1 MGGREAHGRPLM
13 AASAKGAGNKRTR
26 SKARAKTTAMNAFAI
41 ASDHHAE
48 KTKRTPRNRG
58 LDVDFGP
65 GKVLENGDD
74 EEDDD
79 DDDEDERPRKVRR
92 ATRDDNGQAIEYG
105 SDSDGNEWRVGVT
118 GNEDDDSEI
127 ESDEAF
133 GESDEERFDGYA
145 FGGSKKKAGKK
156 QDEEEED
163 SDDESLGSD
172 AIDLAAALDM
182 SMSDDDGPEG
192 EVADDDSDDESGSD
206 ESDPSQDSSEDED
219 DSDFDGAGVKDFVS
233 KFGGA
238 AQDDEDEEPVA
249 SQTKSKIDLKDL
261 GLIGIKDPQLKQ
273 AVKLMNK
280 EKRSSKPQK
289 LDVPLA
295 RRAQGRLD
303 REVAY
308 AQTNKTLDRWTETV
322 KHNRRADHLTFPLAQ
337 NETGLAK
344 LDNTAIQPINQKAA
358 TNELEHTILSIME
371 QSGLG
376 PSAEKGQGRMDED
389 EEQQALSRQ
398 TLIERR
404 KERELKSREDKRAKR
419 LKKIKS
425 KTFHRIH
432 RKQREKEDMKEH
444 EVRVA
449 AGEVDSEEER
459 EAMERQRA
467 TERMGARHRES
478 KWAKM
483 ANKNGRAAWDEDVRT
498 GIADMARR
506 NEELRRRVDGRPEKG
521 SDDDD
526 DSDYSADSEE
536 GDNRKRIMRE
546 LEATENANDGPN
558 SKLLN
563 LSFMKK
569 SEAAKKK
576 ANDELTKQ
584 ILKQLRAEDGSDHE
598 SDASEVEGVV
608 GRKTFGGPVT
618 DADGNN
624 ALAMKKRKEKK
635 PRQEEVAEALGKIL
649 SEKNDAAA
657 HVATS
662 ADREHIIKPT
672 QGAWSAAPVE
682 KMSKKDKK
690 MRANANTDVLD
701 LDSSAVVRAPQ
712 PDTKAQPKPTK
723 TKQRNTMAGDDDAS
737 DDGENHMPIRF
748 TEQELLDK
756 AFGGLDVVADF
767 DAEKHELQEE
777 QDEKTIDKTMPG
789 WGSWVGE
796 GVSKREQKR
805 HQGRFLEKQ
814 AGVKKTDRKDN
825 KLKNVIISEKRM
837 KKNDKYLASHL
848 PHTYENQTQYERS
861 LRLPLG
867 PDWVTKQTF
876 QAATKPRVMLKQGVI
891 APMSRPEH

>member
-13 AASAKGAGNKRTR
+13 AAGPAKGAGNKRPR
-26 SKARAKTTAMNAFAI
+26 SKAKSKTTAMNAFAI

-65 GKVLENGDD
+65 GKVVDNDD
-74 EEDDD
+74 EDDED

-92 ATRDDNGQAIEYG
+92 ATRDEDGQAIEYG
-105 SDSDGNEWRVGVT
+105 SDSSGNEWRVGVT

-145 FGGSKKKAGKK
+145 FGGSKDKKKTGKK
-156 QDEEEED
+156 QQEEEED

-172 AIDLAAALDM
+172 AIDLAQALDM

-192 EVADDDSDDESGSD
+192 EEADDSDEDSGSD
-206 ESDPSQDSSEDED
+206 ESDASQNSSEDED
-219 DSDFDGAGVKDFVS
+219 DSDIDATGVKDFVS

-238 AQDDEDEEPVA
+238 AQDSEDEEPVA
-249 SQTKSKIDLKDL
+249 AQTKSKIDLKDL
-261 GLIGIKDPQLKQ
+261 GLFGIKDPQLKQ
-273 AVKLMNK
+273 SVKLMTK
-280 EKRSSKPQK
+280 EKKSSKPQK

-303 REVAY
+303 RAVAY
-308 AQTNKTLDRWTETV
+308 EQSNKTLDRWTETV
-322 KHNRRADHLTFPLAQ
+322 KQNRRADHLMFPLAQ

-344 LDNTAIQPINQKAA
+344 LDNVYIQPINQKAA
-358 TNELEHTILSIME
+358 TNELEQTILGIME

-376 PSAEKGQGRMDED
+376 PSEQKGQLVED
-389 EEQQALSRQ
+389 EEQKALSRQ
-398 TLIERR
+398 NIIERR

-432 RKQREKEDMKEH
+432 RKQREKDDMKEH

-449 AGEVDSEEER
+449 AGEIDSEEER
-459 EAMERQRA
+459 EAQERQRA

-536 GDNRKRIMRE
+536 GDDRKRILRE
-546 LEATENANDGPN
+546 LEAAEDAKDGPG

-563 LSFMKK
+563 LPFMKK

-584 ILKQLRAEDGSDHE
+584 ILKQLRDEDGSDHD
-598 SDASEVEGVV
+598 SDNSEAGGVV
-608 GRKTFGGPVT
+608 GRKTFGAPVT

-624 ALAMKKRKEKK
+624 ITALKKRKEKK

-649 SEKNDAAA
+649 AEKNDAAA

-662 ADREHIIKPT
+662 ADREQVIKPT

-682 KMSKKDKK
+682 KLSKKDKK
-690 MRANANTDVLD
+690 RKENSGADVLD
-701 LDSSAVVRAPQ
+701 LDSSAVVRAPE
-712 PDTKAQPKPTK
+712 PDTKSRPKPTT
-723 TKQRNTMAGDDDAS
+723 TKQRRAMDRGDDAS

-767 DAEKHELQEE
+767 EEEKRVLQDE

-825 KLKNVIISEKRM
+825 KLKN
-837 KKNDKYLASHL
+837 NDKYLASHL

>member
-13 AASAKGAGNKRTR
+13 AAGPTKGAGNKRPR
-26 SKARAKTTAMNAFAI
+26 SKAKSRTTAMNAFAI

-48 KTKRTPRNRG
+48 RTKRTPRNRG

-65 GKVLENGDD
+65 GKAVENDEDDD
-74 EEDDD
+74 ED

-92 ATRDDNGQAIEYG
+92 ATRDEDGQAIEYG
-105 SDSDGNEWRVGVT
+105 SDSSGNEWRVGVT

-145 FGGSKKKAGKK
+145 FGGSKAKACKKKG
-156 QDEEEED
+156 EEEED
-163 SDDESLGSD
+163 GSDDESLGSD
-172 AIDLAAALDM
+172 AIDLAQALDM

-192 EVADDDSDDESGSD
+192 EAADDDSDEDSGSD
-206 ESDPSQDSSEDED
+206 ESESGQDSSEDEED
-219 DSDFDGAGVKDFVS
+219 DDIDGAGVKDFVS
-233 KFGGA
+233 KFAGV
-238 AQDDEDEEPVA
+238 AQDDDDEEPVVA
-249 SQTKSKIDLKDL
+249 QTKSKIDLKDL
-261 GLIGIKDPQLKQ
+261 GLTGINDPQLKQ
-273 AVKLMNK
+273 SVRLLTK

-303 REVAY
+303 RAVAY
-308 AQTNKTLDRWTETV
+308 EQTNKMLDRWTETV
-322 KHNRRADHLTFPLAQ
+322 KQNRRADHLMFPLAQ

-344 LDNTAIQPINQKAA
+344 LDNTQIHPINQKAA
-358 TNELEHTILSIME
+358 TNELEQTILGIME

-376 PSAEKGQGRMDED
+376 PSAEKGQSNLTDDD
-389 EEQQALSRQ
+389 EERRALARQ
-398 TLIERR
+398 NIIERR
-404 KERELKSREDKRAKR
+404 KELREDKRAKR

-432 RKQREKEDMKEH
+432 RKQREKDDMKEH

-449 AGEVDSEEER
+449 AGEIDSEEER
-459 EAMERQRA
+459 EAQERQRA

-506 NEELRRRVDGRPEKG
+506 NEELRRRVDGRPTKG

-536 GDNRKRIMRE
+536 GDDRKRILRE
-546 LEATENANDGPN
+546 LEAAENATDGPG
-558 SKLLN
+558 SKLMN
-563 LSFMKK
+563 MAFMQK
-569 SEAAKKK
+569 SEAVKKK

-584 ILKQLRAEDGSDHE
+584 ILKQLREEDGSDHD
-598 SDASEVEGVV
+598 SDASEPEGVV

-618 DADGNN
+618 DADGNTIT
-624 ALAMKKRKEKK
+624 AMKKRKEKK

-662 ADREHIIKPT
+662 ATREQVIKPT

-682 KMSKKDKK
+682 KVSKKQKK
-690 MRANANTDVLD
+690 GKANSGADVLD
-701 LDSSAVVRAPQ
+701 LDASAVVRAPE
-712 PDTKAQPKPTK
+712 PDNKARPKPAT
-723 TKQRNTMAGDDDAS
+723 TKQRTTMAGDDDAS

-767 DAEKHELQEE
+767 EEEKHVLQDE

-825 KLKNVIISEKRM
+825 KLKN
-837 KKNDKYLASHL
+837 NDKYLASHL
-848 PHTYENQTQYERS
+848 PHTYENQMQYERS
-861 LRLPLG
+861 LRLPMG
-867 PDWVTKQTF
+867 PEWVTKQTF

>member
-13 AASAKGAGNKRTR
+13 AAPAKGAGNKRPR
-26 SKARAKTTAMNAFAI
+26 SKAKSKTTAMNAFAI

-48 KTKRTPRNRG
+48 RTKRTPRNRG

-65 GKVLENGDD
+65 GKVQQNEDEDD
-74 EEDDD
+74 EDE
-79 DDDEDERPRKVRR
+79 DDEDERPRKVRR
-92 ATRDDNGQAIEYG
+92 ATRDEDGKEIEYG
-105 SDSDGNEWRVGVT
+105 SDSSGNEWRVGVT
-118 GNEDDDSEI
+118 GNEEDDSEI

-145 FGGSKKKAGKK
+145 FGGSSQKKTGKK
-156 QDEEEED
+156 DEVDDD

-192 EVADDDSDDESGSD
+192 EGSDDSDDESGSD
-206 ESDPSQDSSEDED
+206 ESESSQDSSDEDED
-219 DSDFDGAGVKDFVS
+219 DDVDGAGVKDFVS
-233 KFGGA
+233 KFAGA
-238 AQDDEDEEPVA
+238 AQDDEDDEPVTA
-249 SQTKSKIDLKDL
+249 QGKAKIDLKDL
-261 GLIGIKDPQLKQ
+261 GLFGIKDPQLKQ
-273 AVKLMNK
+273 SVKLMNK
-280 EKRSSKPQK
+280 EKKSSKPQK

-303 REVAY
+303 RAVAY
-308 AQTNKTLDRWTETV
+308 EQTNKTLDRWTETV
-322 KHNRRADHLTFPLAQ
+322 KHNRRADHLMFPLAQ

-344 LDNTAIQPINQKAA
+344 LDNTQIQPIDQKKA
-358 TNELEHTILSIME
+358 TNELEQTIMGIME

-376 PSAEKGQGRMDED
+376 PSAEKAKQGDGDD

-398 TLIERR
+398 NVIDRR
-404 KERELKSREDKRAKR
+404 RERELKSREDKRAKR

-432 RKQREKEDMKEH
+432 RKQREKDDMREH
-444 EVRVA
+444 EVRLA
-449 AGEVDSEEER
+449 AGEIDSEEER
-459 EAMERQRA
+459 EAQERQRA

-506 NEELRRRVDGRPEKG
+506 NDELRRRIDGRPDKG
-521 SDDDD
+521 SDDDN

-536 GDNRKRIMRE
+536 GDERKRIMQQ
-546 LEATENANDGPN
+546 LQDAENANDGPG

-563 LSFMKK
+563 LPFMKK

-584 ILKQLRAEDGSDHE
+584 ILKQLRDEDGSGHD
-598 SDASEVEGVV
+598 SDDSEPEGLV
-608 GRKTFGGPVT
+608 GRKTFGGPIT
-618 DADGNN
+618 DANGT
-624 ALAMKKRKEKK
+624 AVAAMKNRKEKK
-635 PRQEEVAEALGKIL
+635 QRQEEVAEQLGKIL

-662 ADREHIIKPT
+662 ATREQVIKPT

-682 KMSKKDKK
+682 KVTKKQKK
-690 MRANANTDVLD
+690 ANKANAGADVLE
-701 LDSSAVVRAPQ
+701 LDSSAVVRAPEAEAKSRQ
-712 PDTKAQPKPTK
+712 KPASN
-723 TKQRNTMAGDDDAS
+723 KQRTAVAGEDDAS
-737 DDGENHMPIRF
+737 DDGESHMPIRF

-767 DAEKHELQEE
+767 EQEKHELQDE

-825 KLKNVIISEKRM
+825 KLKNVIISEKRTR
-837 KKNDKYLASHL
+837 KNDKYLASHL
-848 PHTYENQTQYERS
+848 PHTYENETQYERS

-876 QAATKPRVMLKQGVI
+876 QAATKPRVMIKQGII

>member
-13 AASAKGAGNKRTR
+13 AAGPAKGAGNKRPR
-26 SKARAKTTAMNAFAI
+26 SKAKSKTTAMNAFAI

-65 GKVLENGDD
+65 GKVVDNDD
-74 EEDDD
+74 EDDED

-92 ATRDDNGQAIEYG
+92 ATRDEDGQAIEYG
-105 SDSDGNEWRVGVT
+105 SDSSGNEWRVGVT

-145 FGGSKKKAGKK
+145 FGGSKAKTGKK
-156 QDEEEED
+156 QQEEEED

-172 AIDLAAALDM
+172 AIDLAQALDM

-192 EVADDDSDDESGSD
+192 EAADEDSDEDSGSD
-206 ESDPSQDSSEDED
+206 ESDADQGSSEDED
-219 DSDFDGAGVKDFVS
+219 DSDIDATGVKDFVS

-238 AQDDEDEEPVA
+238 AQDSEDEEPVA
-249 SQTKSKIDLKDL
+249 AQTKSKIDLKDL
-261 GLIGIKDPQLKQ
+261 GLFGIKDPQLKQ
-273 AVKLMNK
+273 SVKLMTK
-280 EKRSSKPQK
+280 EKKSSKPQK

-303 REVAY
+303 RAVAY
-308 AQTNKTLDRWTETV
+308 EQTNKTLDRWTETV
-322 KHNRRADHLTFPLAQ
+322 KQNRRADHLMFPLAQ

-344 LDNTAIQPINQKAA
+344 LDNVYIQPINQKAA
-358 TNELEHTILSIME
+358 TNELEQTILGIME

-376 PSAEKGQGRMDED
+376 PSEQKGQLAEDD
-389 EEQQALSRQ
+389 EEQKALSRQ
-398 TLIERR
+398 NIIERR

-432 RKQREKEDMKEH
+432 RKQREKDDMKEH

-449 AGEVDSEEER
+449 AGEIDSEEER
-459 EAMERQRA
+459 EAQERQRA

-536 GDNRKRIMRE
+536 GDDRKRILRE
-546 LEATENANDGPN
+546 LEAAENANDGPG

-563 LSFMKK
+563 LPFMKK

-584 ILKQLRAEDGSDHE
+584 ILKQLRDEDGSDHD
-598 SDASEVEGVV
+598 SDDSEAEGVV

-624 ALAMKKRKEKK
+624 ITALKKRKEKK

-649 SEKNDAAA
+649 AEKNDAEA

-662 ADREHIIKPT
+662 ATREQVIKPT

-682 KMSKKDKK
+682 KVSKKQKK
-690 MRANANTDVLD
+690 YKANSGANVLD
-701 LDSSAVVRAPQ
+701 LDSSAVVRAPE
-712 PDTKAQPKPTK
+712 PDTKSRPKPTA
-723 TKQRNTMAGDDDAS
+723 TKQRGTMADDDDAS

-767 DAEKHELQEE
+767 EEEKRELQDE

-825 KLKNVIISEKRM
+825 KLKNVIVNEKRM

>member
-13 AASAKGAGNKRTR
+13 AAGPAKGAGNKRPR
-26 SKARAKTTAMNAFAI
+26 SKAKSKTTAMNAFAI

-48 KTKRTPRNRG
+48 RTKRTPRNRG

-65 GKVLENGDD
+65 GKVLQNDD
-74 EEDDD
+74 EDDEDE
-79 DDDEDERPRKVRR
+79 DDEDERPRKVRR
-92 ATRDDNGQAIEYG
+92 ATRDEDGKEIEYG
-105 SDSDGNEWRVGVT
+105 SDSSGNEWRVGVT
-118 GNEDDDSEI
+118 GNEEDDSEI

-145 FGGSKKKAGKK
+145 FGGN
-156 QDEEEED
+156 
-163 SDDESLGSD
+163 

-192 EVADDDSDDESGSD
+192 EAEDDDSDDESGSD
-206 ESDPSQDSSEDED
+206 EDESSHDSSD
-219 DSDFDGAGVKDFVS
+219 DDMDDVDGAGVKDFVS
-233 KFGGA
+233 KFAGA
-238 AQDDEDEEPVA
+238 AQDDEDEEPVT
-249 SQTKSKIDLKDL
+249 SQGKAKIDLKDL
-261 GLIGIKDPQLKQ
+261 GLFGIKDPQLKQ
-273 AVKLMNK
+273 SVKLMNK

-303 REVAY
+303 RAVAHE
-308 AQTNKTLDRWTETV
+308 QTNKTLDRWTETV
-322 KHNRRADHLTFPLAQ
+322 KQNRRADHLTFPLAQ
-337 NETGLAK
+337 NDTGLAK
-344 LDNTAIQPINQKAA
+344 LDNTQIQPITQKAA
-358 TNELEHTILSIME
+358 TNELEQTILSIME

-376 PSAEKGQGRMDED
+376 PSAEKDQANQGNGDD

-398 TLIERR
+398 TLIEKRR
-404 KERELKSREDKRAKR
+404 ERELKSREDKRAKR

-432 RKQREKEDMKEH
+432 RKQREKDDMKEH

-449 AGEVDSEEER
+449 AGEIDSEEER
-459 EAMERQRA
+459 EAQDRQRA

-483 ANKNGRAAWDEDVRT
+483 ASKNGRAAWDEDVRT

-506 NEELRRRVDGRPEKG
+506 NDELRRRIDGRPSKG

-536 GDNRKRIMRE
+536 GDERKRLRQE
-546 LEATENANDGPN
+546 VEAVENADDGPG

-563 LSFMKK
+563 LPFMKK

-584 ILKQLRAEDGSDHE
+584 ILKQLRDEDGSDHD
-598 SDASEVEGVV
+598 SDDSEPEAV

-618 DADGNN
+618 GADGNSVT
-624 ALAMKKRKEKK
+624 AMKKRKEKK
-635 PRQEEVAEALGKIL
+635 QRQEDVAEQLGKIL

-662 ADREHIIKPT
+662 ATREQVIKPT

-682 KMSKKDKK
+682 KVSKKQKRAK
-690 MRANANTDVLD
+690 ANAGAEVLE
-701 LDSSAVVRAPQ
+701 LDSSAVVRAPEAAS
-712 PDTKAQPKPTK
+712 KAQRKPASN
-723 TKQRNTMAGDDDAS
+723 KQRTIVAGEDDAS
-737 DDGENHMPIRF
+737 DDGESHMPIRF
-748 TEQELLDK
+748 NEQELLDK

-767 DAEKHELQEE
+767 EAEKHELQDE

-814 AGVKKTDRKDN
+814 AGVKKTDRQDN
-825 KLKNVIISEKRM
+825 KLKNVIISEKRTR
-837 KKNDKYLASHL
+837 KNDKYLASHL

-867 PDWVTKQTF
+867 PEWVTKQTF
-876 QAATKPRVMLKQGVI
+876 QAATKPRVMIKQGII